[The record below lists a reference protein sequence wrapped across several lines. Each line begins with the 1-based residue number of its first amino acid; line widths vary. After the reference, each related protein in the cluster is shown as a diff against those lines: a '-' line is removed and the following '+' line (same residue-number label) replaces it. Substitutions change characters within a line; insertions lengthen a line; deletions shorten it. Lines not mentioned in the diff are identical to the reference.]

1 MVSADF
7 EIELAVVIE
16 GLDRLSR
23 GFGKVE
29 GSSPF
34 RIALKAAQF
43 MLGSFFCFGG
53 NLTQRLMHYL
63 YILCSEK
70 SGRYYVG
77 QTQNVKNRLSK
88 HNKGHSE
95 ATKNGIPWGL
105 KKV

>member
-1 MVSADF
+1 
-7 EIELAVVIE
+7 
-16 GLDRLSR
+16 
-23 GFGKVE
+23 
-29 GSSPF
+29 
-34 RIALKAAQF
+34 
-43 MLGSFFCFGG
+43 
-53 NLTQRLMHYL
+53 MHYL

-105 KKV
+105 KKVIEFESKSDALKAEKWLKSMKSRRVTKQVIEGEIDLFKMIGD

>member
-43 MLGSFFCFGG
+43 MLGSFFCLDEWFQ
-53 NLTQRLMHYL
+53 L
-63 YILCSEK
+63 ILK
-70 SGRYYVG
+70 
-77 QTQNVKNRLSK
+77 LS
-88 HNKGHSE
+88 
-95 ATKNGIPWGL
+95 
-105 KKV
+105 